1 MNKIDPSVIEQ
12 LKAIAIHNGWDE
24 IYEDKALFDGRPVFQ
39 LRNSAIPWRAKV
51 GYPHL
56 YSVDEELN
64 VFALSLDEIRT
75 VSKLR
80 DGVGNLIEQ
89 LPSPKT

>member
-1 MNKIDPSVIEQ
+1 MKEIGPSVLEQ
-12 LKAIAIHNGWDE
+12 LKAIATHNGWDE

-39 LRNSAIPWRAKV
+39 LRNSAIPWGAKV

-75 VSKLR
+75 VSQLR